1 MEITNEIKAK
11 VFGQYLGQQC
21 THRVKTVV
29 GNCDWE
35 ERGIFI
41 LDSSIISLYEDE
53 DEKDYDTK
61 LILKSLIAPDSN
73 IPNEECFALIKATE
87 SVTQEVILK
96 YKGIFG
102 DDGNTDFITKM
113 FHSNCVT
120 YQYLISK
127 GYDLPNYLLG
137 GKTLHEC
144 GLCIYEEKK

>member
-1 MEITNEIKAK
+1 MKYKKNNTNSLTSHSLKAYG
-11 VFGQYLGQQC
+11 FYAQL
-21 THRVKTVV
+21 
-29 GNCDWE
+29 
-35 ERGIFI
+35 
-41 LDSSIISLYEDE
+41 
-53 DEKDYDTK
+53 
-61 LILKSLIAPDSN
+61 
-73 IPNEECFALIKATE
+73 
-87 SVTQEVILK
+87 

-102 DDGNTDFITKM
+102 DDGNTDFLTKM